1 MLPDISP
8 ARVTPRSKCD
18 CPGVAWQAAVMLVI
32 LEQILAVH
40 VTADHDGTEVACRAL
55 LFPDAVE
62 ALQGHRLTQTTAHG
76 VIGSTMRDV

>member
-1 MLPDISP
+1 
-8 ARVTPRSKCD
+8 
-18 CPGVAWQAAVMLVI
+18 MLVI